1 MLGALTDTR
10 ETSGKD
16 GTAHTDDGIHRTTSR
31 TDLYPKDT
39 LTENQVSLDEPR
51 EQIKERFLALDLSS
65 P

>member
-1 MLGALTDTR
+1 MSWR
-10 ETSGKD
+10 PPSGKY
-16 GTAHTDDGIHRTTSR
+16 GTAHTDDGTHWTTFR